1 MYYINPNT
9 DEVHEKGSCGWQD
22 TIDDWNYL
30 GRFSSLSAA
39 VAYAKRNGYPDAT
52 RCEHCAS

>member
-30 GRFSSLSAA
+30 GRFSS
-39 VAYAKRNGYPDAT
+39 
-52 RCEHCAS
+52 